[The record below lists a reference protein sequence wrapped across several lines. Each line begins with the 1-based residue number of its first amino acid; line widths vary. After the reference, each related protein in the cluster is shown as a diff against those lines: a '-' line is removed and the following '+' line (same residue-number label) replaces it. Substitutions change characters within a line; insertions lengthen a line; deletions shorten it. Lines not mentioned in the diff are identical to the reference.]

1 MGLPVWTLKFTSV
14 FAYFAV
20 HSSAII
26 PHYDADF
33 STFSCYRS
41 FIFSIVS
48 RNPVKNALWIK
59 FSVFAFYL
67 CACFLWRYST
77 GCPKKKWDL
86 CLNAHNTPCKWTT
99 DKSRVSFGKF
109 RKFPFK
115 WAQEHL
121 LFGKKWLRKSRSKLP
136 TPPLKY

>member
-1 MGLPVWTLKFTSV
+1 MGLPLWILKFTSV

-41 FIFSIVS
+41 FIFSMFS

-59 FSVFAFYL
+59 FSVFAFYVHAF
-67 CACFLWRYST
+67 CGVIPIVQKNFLRIKNLDT
-77 GCPKKKWDL
+77 HRIHKKIL
-86 CLNAHNTPCKWTT
+86 HSAFLNF
-99 DKSRVSFGKF
+99 S
-109 RKFPFK
+109 
-115 WAQEHL
+115 
-121 LFGKKWLRKSRSKLP
+121 
-136 TPPLKY
+136 